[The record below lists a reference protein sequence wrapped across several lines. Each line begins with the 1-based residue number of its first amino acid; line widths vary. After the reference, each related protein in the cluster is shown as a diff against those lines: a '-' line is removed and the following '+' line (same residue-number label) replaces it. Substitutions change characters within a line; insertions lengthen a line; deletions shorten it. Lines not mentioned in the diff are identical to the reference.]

1 MSREGQF
8 LLSLVVPAFNEEANL
23 ERFHAAVSEVV
34 ESIPGCRVELVFVDD
49 GSRDGTFDVLTALAA
64 RDPRVRAIRFPR
76 NFGSHVA
83 IAAGL
88 DNCQGDCATII
99 AADLQD
105 TPATIRELVARWRE
119 GYDVVWAA
127 RRAREDSASR
137 RLTMGLFYGLV
148 RRHAIPGYP
157 KGGTGSFCLIDRK
170 VVRTFVACKERNRL
184 TFGLIAWS
192 GFRHAE
198 VPYERVRRTAGQSG
212 WSKSRMLKSALD
224 TFISFST
231 LPIRTISLA
240 GLAISAVS
248 FVFAL
253 YVLFSWA
260 LWGTQVGGWTSVMF
274 GVLFLGG
281 VQLMMIGLLGEY
293 LARVLDEVHGRPL
306 YVVERQIG
314 LPGLVP
320 GSGPVPGADWAPGE
334 LPARSREV
342 VG

>member
-1 MSREGQF
+1 VSRPEPF

-23 ERFHAAVSEVV
+23 ERFHAAVSEVLD
-34 ESIPGCRVELVFVDD
+34 SIPGCRAEFVFVDD
-49 GSRDGTFDVLTALAA
+49 GSRDGTFAVLSELAA

-88 DNCQGDCATII
+88 DNCRGDCATII

-105 TPATIRELVARWRE
+105 PPATIREFVAKWRE
-119 GYDVVWAA
+119 GYDVVWGA
-127 RRAREDSASR
+127 RRTRDDSASR
-137 RLTMGLFYGLV
+137 RATMGAFYGLV
-148 RRHAIPGYP
+148 RRHAIPDYP

-198 VPYERVRRTAGQSG
+198 VPYERVRRTAGTSG
-212 WSKSRMLKSALD
+212 WSKSRLLKSALD

-240 GLAISAVS
+240 GVAISLLS
-248 FVFAL
+248 FLFAI
-253 YVLFSWA
+253 YVVVSWA
-260 LWGTQVGGWTSVMF
+260 LSGTQVGGWTSVMF

-281 VQLMMIGLLGEY
+281 VQLIMIGLLGEY

-314 LPGLVP
+314 LPALESAV
-320 GSGPVPGADWAPGE
+320 
-334 LPARSREV
+334 LPREV